1 MEPRY
6 LLDTNICIYI
16 RQKRPEQVL
25 RRFRKLRPGEAAL
38 SVITYGEL
46 LYGATKSTQR
56 VTALERLR
64 ELVNL
69 LPALSL
75 PETAA
80 EAYGTIRAELES
92 KGEMIGNNDLWIA
105 AHAVAAG
112 LTLVTNNE
120 NEFRRVRGLKIQNW
134 AVQGPRE
141 PLPGQQA
148 RTNTASR

>member
-1 MEPRY
+1 METRY

-25 RRFRKLRPGEAAL
+25 RRFRKLQQGEAAL

-46 LYGATKSTQR
+46 IYGATKSKQR
-56 VTALERLR
+56 VEALDRLR
-64 ELVNL
+64 ELL
-69 LPALSL
+69 HWLPALAL

-80 EAYGTIRAELES
+80 EAYGTIRADLAS

-105 AHAVAAG
+105 AHAISAG

-120 NEFRRVRGLKIQNW
+120 KEFRRVRGLKTQNW
-134 AVQGPRE
+134 AI
-141 PLPGQQA
+141 
-148 RTNTASR
+148 

>member
-16 RQKRPEQVL
+16 RQKRPDEVL

-46 LYGATKSTQR
+46 LYGAAKSRQR
-56 VTALERLR
+56 VAALEQLR
-64 ELVNL
+64 ELGNL

-80 EAYGTIRAELES
+80 EVYGTIRAELEV
-92 KGEMIGNNDLWIA
+92 KGAMIGNNDLWIA
-105 AHAVAAG
+105 SHAVASG
-112 LTLVTNNE
+112 LTLITNNE
-120 NEFRRVRGLKIQNW
+120 REFRRVRGLKMQNW
-134 AVQGPRE
+134 AV
-141 PLPGQQA
+141 
-148 RTNTASR
+148 

>member
-16 RQKRPEQVL
+16 RKKRPEEVL
-25 RRFRKLRPGEAAL
+25 RRFRKLRPGEAVL

-46 LYGATKSTQR
+46 LYGAAKSQQR
-56 VTALERLR
+56 SAALERLH

-75 PETAA
+75 PERAA
-80 EAYGTIRAELES
+80 EAYGTIRAQLKS

-120 NEFRRVRGLKIQNW
+120 REFRRVRGLKVQNW
-134 AVQGPRE
+134 
-141 PLPGQQA
+141 
-148 RTNTASR
+148 TA

>member
-16 RQKRPEQVL
+16 RQKRPDEVL

-46 LYGATKSTQR
+46 LYGAAKSKQR
-56 VTALERLR
+56 MAALEQLR
-64 ELVNL
+64 ELGNL

-80 EAYGTIRAELES
+80 EVYGTIRAELEV

-105 AHAVAAG
+105 SHAVASG
-112 LTLVTNNE
+112 LTLITNSE
-120 NEFRRVRGLKIQNW
+120 REFRRVRGLKMQNW
-134 AVQGPRE
+134 AV
-141 PLPGQQA
+141 
-148 RTNTASR
+148 